1 MKNLLITLAIALLL
15 TTFSCA
21 RGNQQLMGGLGGA
34 GGAAYGYLAN
44 ASPTALALYT
54 IGGVV
59 GGMYIGD
66 AIDQKKQ
73 KNRDSDQYYS
83 IQENRERADR
93 LWKEAEERQ
102 RQRASTTNN
111 YYSGGGGSQ
120 IVNPQPPTGN
130 TNCQKV
136 TTRQWNNGSV
146 VSERT
151 EEVCRGT
158 RSTATY

>member
-1 MKNLLITLAIALLL
+1 MKKLLITLAIALVL
-15 TTFSCA
+15 TTFSCSHN
-21 RGNQQLMGGLGGA
+21 NQQLMGALGGA
-34 GGAAYGYLAN
+34 GGATYAYLAN
-44 ASPTALALYT
+44 VSPTAMALYT

-73 KNRDSDQYYS
+73 KNRDMDQYIS
-83 IQENRERADR
+83 IQENRARADR

-102 RQRASTTNN
+102 AQEARTTNN
-111 YYSGGGGSQ
+111 YYSGGSHVSQ
-120 IVNPQPPTGN
+120 VPTGN

-136 TTRQWNNGSV
+136 TTRQWNNGV
-146 VSERT
+146 VISERT

-158 RSTATY
+158 RSTSTY

>member
-1 MKNLLITLAIALLL
+1 MKKTLKKTLLITLAIALVL
-15 TTFSCA
+15 TTFSCQSH
-21 RGNQQLMGGLGGA
+21 NQQLMGTLGGA
-34 GGAAYGYLAN
+34 GGAAYAYLAN
-44 ASPTALALYT
+44 ASPTTMALYT
-54 IGGVV
+54 IGGLV

-73 KNRDSDQYYS
+73 KNRDMDQYIS
-83 IQENRERADR
+83 IQDNREKADR

-102 RQRASTTNN
+102 ARERV
-111 YYSGGGGSQ
+111 YSGGSHVSQ
-120 IVNPQPPTGN
+120 VPTGN

-136 TTRQWNNGSV
+136 TTRQWNNGVV

-151 EEVCRGT
+151 EEVCRGN